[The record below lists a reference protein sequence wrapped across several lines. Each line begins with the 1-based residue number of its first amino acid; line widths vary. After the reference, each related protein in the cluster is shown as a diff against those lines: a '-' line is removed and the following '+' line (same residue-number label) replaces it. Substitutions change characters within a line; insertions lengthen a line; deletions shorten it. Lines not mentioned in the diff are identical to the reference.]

1 MINLH
6 TIRKEEL
13 EQIIQS
19 WGYPKYRADQIWQ
32 WIKPQ
37 PSSSSNN
44 KNKKNT
50 GGRGSG
56 SDGGTSGGV
65 GAPPSSGSSSS
76 IMSIDDMVNIPKK
89 LRDTLKE
96 YATLEGS
103 LQLDCELRSKDGT
116 IKRAYRLHDGQII
129 ESVLMPYD
137 DGRYTACI
145 SSQAGCAQ
153 GCVFCATGKREYCIQ
168 YGYVVLE

>member
-56 SDGGTSGGV
+56 SDGGTSGG
-65 GAPPSSGSSSS
+65 GGGPSSSSSS

-168 YGYVVLE
+168 YVYVVLE